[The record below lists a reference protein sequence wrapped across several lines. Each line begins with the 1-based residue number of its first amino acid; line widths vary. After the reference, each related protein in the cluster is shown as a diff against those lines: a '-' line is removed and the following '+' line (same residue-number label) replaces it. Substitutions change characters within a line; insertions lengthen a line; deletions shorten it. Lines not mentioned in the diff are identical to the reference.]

1 MSPSTRCGVTGLR
14 PTYGIVSKTG
24 IMSLSW
30 TMDKVGPIC
39 RSSKDCAIVLNKI
52 KGKDEGD
59 PFVES
64 SALIF
69 DDQTLNLNE
78 YKIGYLKSLF
88 ALSMELLE
96 KLNKDTILKEAN
108 VQ

>member
-1 MSPSTRCGVTGLR
+1 
-14 PTYGIVSKTG
+14 
-24 IMSLSW
+24 MSLSW

-39 RSSKDCAIVLNKI
+39 RSSKGCAIVLNKI
-52 KGKDEGD
+52 KGKDEND

-78 YKIGYLKSLF
+78 YKIGYLKSF
-88 ALSMELLE
+88 PRCARQNQNRMCFSH
-96 KLNKDTILKEAN
+96 
-108 VQ
+108 